1 MKSKSKGKVILVIKN
16 LFPRLK
22 KTSLEMNSDL
32 IKDGIID
39 SLELLGLITALEKNY
54 KFNFKKYQKINQN
67 FKIKDLEKFI
77 SR

>member
-1 MKSKSKGKVILVIKN
+1 MKGKSKRKVILVIKN

-54 KFNFKKYQKINQN
+54 KFNFKKYQKTNQT

-77 SR
+77 SK